1 MKDGD
6 KGYRSMLPCYYKE
19 KKRRGGGVH
28 LGDPLPKN
36 DNEITFFKIAIRV
49 TVCKIVGTL

>member
-1 MKDGD
+1 MGIKAIVLCFHVTI
-6 KGYRSMLPCYYKE
+6 K